1 MTVRAK
7 FVVQTITQSQG
18 WGNNPRIW
26 TVRLTPTSGAGA
38 PENAAFYAA
47 TPSGSIDLSLVSEAV
62 GKEFSIGQAFYVDF
76 TPAGN

>member
-26 TVRLTPTSGAGA
+26 TVRLVPVAAAGSA
-38 PENAAFYAA
+38 ENAAFYAA
-47 TPSGSIDLSLVSEAV
+47 TPSGSIDLSLVSESV
-62 GKEFSIGQAFYVDF
+62 GKEFEIGQAFYVDF
-76 TPAGN
+76 TPA

>member
-26 TVRLTPTSGAGA
+26 TVRLMPVSGAGA
-38 PENAAFYAA
+38 PENAAFYAS
-47 TPSGSIDLSLVSEAV
+47 TPSGSIDLSLVSEPV

-76 TPAGN
+76 TPTSN

>member
-1 MTVRAK
+1 MSVRAK

-26 TVRLTPTSGAGA
+26 TVRLVPVAAAGA

-47 TPSGSIDLSLVSEAV
+47 TPSGSIDLSLVSESV
-62 GKEFSIGQAFYVDF
+62 GKEFAIGQSFYVDF
-76 TPAGN
+76 VPADN